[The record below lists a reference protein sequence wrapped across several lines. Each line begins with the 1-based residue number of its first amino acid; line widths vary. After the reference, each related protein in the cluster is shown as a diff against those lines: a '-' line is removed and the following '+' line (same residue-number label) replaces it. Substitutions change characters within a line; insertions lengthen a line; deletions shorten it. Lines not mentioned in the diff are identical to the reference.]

1 MPVLLVVTSAEEA
14 VGLMRWGARFARAR
28 ETTLDVLYPARAV
41 KPQPLTELAPEDSAD
56 LHPVRKAIR
65 DGLVE
70 ISNLF
75 PEEEEGKA
83 PRPSVTLRT
92 LAHPDA
98 VQAVLEAVATLKADL
113 LVVDGSKEMQQ
124 ASEQKELGARLLH
137 VAPCDM
143 MLLRAGSASG
153 KKCNRILA
161 PAAGGPHAAVSLR
174 LSEKL
179 AFDDDA
185 VVTPLYVEPK
195 AGAEAEEVGNR
206 QLVKA
211 MSAAGVH
218 HSDRVVPEVVLADSP
233 TRGIAKCA
241 QEGDY
246 DLILVGA
253 SNQGYVSRVLFGSV
267 PERLMAGPEAL
278 AVAVIRRAPPIAD
291 RAREAFRLWVERW
304 IPQLA
309 REDRVAL
316 FEKLQNGSKF
326 GIDFFALIGLS
337 TAIASLGLLQ
347 NSSAV
352 VIGAMLVAPLMT
364 PMIGAGFGLVQGNVV
379 LVRDASKSILLGFLT
394 AMTIGYLLGL
404 AFGATI
410 PGRGLTAELL
420 ARTQPNAL
428 DLLVAFLSG
437 MAAAYA
443 LARPGLSGAL
453 PGVAIAAALVPP
465 IGTVGIS
472 IAQGAYG
479 RGYGA
484 ALLFGTNLV
493 AIVVGAATCFRLI
506 GVVAGGVHGRG
517 RLWARRLFLVLVL
530 TSVVIAFPLGS
541 RLLAKVAKEKAHARL
556 VVPPQVHSAFE
567 HHIEGIQGMALVAV
581 EPIAGVE
588 SIGLEVVVAALY
600 PPEPTL
606 ADTLAKIASEMIK
619 EPVTVQLVGL
629 RTRWVSSGSSS
640 AAPR

>member
-1 MPVLLVVTSAEEA
+1 V
-14 VGLMRWGARFARAR
+14 
-28 ETTLDVLYPARAV
+28 
-41 KPQPLTELAPEDSAD
+41 
-56 LHPVRKAIR
+56 
-65 DGLVE
+65 
-70 ISNLF
+70 
-75 PEEEEGKA
+75 
-83 PRPSVTLRT
+83 
-92 LAHPDA
+92 
-98 VQAVLEAVATLKADL
+98 
-113 LVVDGSKEMQQ
+113 
-124 ASEQKELGARLLH
+124 
-137 VAPCDM
+137 
-143 MLLRAGSASG
+143 
-153 KKCNRILA
+153 

-179 AFDDDA
+179 AYDDDA
-185 VVTPLYVEPK
+185 VITPLYVEPK
-195 AGAEAEEVGNR
+195 AGAEAKEVGIR
-206 QLVKA
+206 QLEKA
-211 MSAAGVH
+211 MDVAGVH
-218 HSDRVVPEVVLADSP
+218 RSERVVPEVVLADSP
-233 TRGIAKCA
+233 TRGIAQCA
-241 QEGDY
+241 QKGNF

-253 SNQGYVSRVLFGSV
+253 SNQGFVSRVLFGSV
-267 PERLMAGPEAL
+267 PERLMAGPDAL

-291 RAREAFRLWVERW
+291 RAREALRHWVERW

-347 NSSAV
+347 NSAAV

-410 PGRGLTAELL
+410 PGRGLTTELL

-428 DLLVAFLSG
+428 DLVVAYLSG

-472 IAQGAYG
+472 IAQGEYL

-484 ALLFGTNLV
+484 AVLFGTNLV
-493 AIVVGAATCFRLI
+493 AIVLGAATCFRVI

-530 TSVVIAFPLGS
+530 TCVVIAFPLGS
-541 RLLAKVAKEKAHARL
+541 RLLAKVASEKAHARL
-556 VVPPQVHSAFE
+556 VVPVQVHSAFE

-581 EPIAGVE
+581 EPAAGEVL
-588 SIGLEVVVAALY
+588 SLEVVVAALY
-600 PPEPTL
+600 PPEPELAETL
-606 ADTLAKIASEMIK
+606 AAIASEITK
-619 EPVTVQLVGL
+619 EPVKIQLVGL
-629 RTRWVSSGSSS
+629 RTQWVSSGSSS
-640 AAPR
+640 FDPR